1 MKKVEKKRLERVFF
15 CLYAISALILIAGIN
30 RLWRSELLRAPVL
43 DVLRVCDLNVM
54 FIFAPLC
61 AIWLAF
67 LLYFCKGHR
76 NLLTL
81 LTFIFGTYML
91 GVGFGMHEPFNVTRT
106 IYGKEMTEGIKKTA
120 EFMDDGL
127 GHWTF
132 FVGFV
137 LLSLSIVLAELKNPF
152 SEKIPVF
159 KVAVSTILGLIT
171 GFVIY
176 MNMAWEKT
184 AFDLAVIACC
194 LALVFLFKL
203 RYGNPQFSRIPMTYT
218 LCLSYGLG
226 LGATLIHGLV
236 QAG

>member
-1 MKKVEKKRLERVFF
+1 MKKVEKKRLRRIFF

-30 RLWRSELLRAPVL
+30 RLWRSELLRTPVL

-61 AIWLAF
+61 VIWLAF
-67 LLYFCKGHR
+67 LLYFYRGHR
-76 NLLTL
+76 NPFTL
-81 LTFIFGTYML
+81 LIFIIGTYML
-91 GVGFGMHEPFNVTRT
+91 GAGFGTHEPFNIVRSV
-106 IYGKEMTEGIKKTA
+106 YAQEMTENIMRTA
-120 EFMDDGL
+120 GFMDDGL

-132 FVGFV
+132 FAGFV
-137 LLSLSIVLAELKNPF
+137 LLSLSIVIAELRNPF
-152 SEKIPVF
+152 SEKIPAF
-159 KVAVSTILGLIT
+159 NITVSTVLGLIT

-218 LCLSYGLG
+218 LCVSYGLG
-226 LGATLIHGLV
+226 LCATLIHWFV
-236 QAG
+236 R